1 MACVRRIVMLGPRK
15 LAHGT
20 SARHYHNAR
29 TKRNLV
35 NFLFHPS
42 VQLVR
47 MTLHHRLR
55 AAQDVA
61 LPRVLPMSSLLPAE
75 AGAHKQKPIVRAQ
88 LTARP

>member
-1 MACVRRIVMLGPRK
+1 VACVRRIVMLSPRK
-15 LAHGT
+15 LAYGN

-29 TKRNLV
+29 TKRDLV
-35 NFLFHPS
+35 DFLFHPR
-42 VQLVR
+42 VQFVR
-47 MTLHHRLR
+47 MPLQHRLR
-55 AAQDVA
+55 AAQDDA